1 MDSMKTK
8 FYKRLVPIAL
18 IASMA
23 MTNVGIT
30 SASAQEITA
39 SYGQT
44 VELENVGEIATISKG
59 VLSTKISWI
68 SVAANK
74 TLLPDANNK
83 CNLQLTIADG
93 GTEKTMAEV
102 KANDAEIY
110 RITNAAGDT
119 LISGVTVT
127 GIVADSKSLVLTVE
141 PSALES
147 GDITA
152 YLTVSRKTCTNP
164 GDDEPEYEYD
174 WYTINTPFTIKKQS
188 SSNNEEDEVEAG
200 DYFTVPGGLKGENAS
215 YVLGIKK
222 VVADSTSKL
231 GDNEVKVGDVNESQ
245 LGEWE
250 DDAEAGDYVLYYNPD
265 KEDEETEEAAG
276 PAKRVFIKT
285 LTADEAANLPYTWI
299 TKDDLTAEDADEELT
314 DGLAERIA
322 AAVQTDLGVT
332 ESTPSTVEDGYLNSD
347 STDPAVAAKDKVTA
361 HKITING
368 KDVTQPGQID
378 LPAIKAVAKSKTLV
392 QLYLAAKDDDAKAE
406 TVVGKLIEAFNSGKD
421 PDKKF
426 LTEKKSDSLKYVTM
440 SEGESPKVTGFTTD
454 GIVALCIE
462 LLKDVEG
469 YLKDDAHYQEVKER
483 VIAEYLNYLNNDI
496 YEHGEH
502 DLTQVVWA
510 LETEVATSKN
520 AKGKLVYPAV
530 SGSAKFWGNLPT
542 DKAGKAARA
551 VSQVKGATTLVTNTV
566 AKKKFNA
573 EVVVKLVSSDYK
585 IPSAK
590 NKVTK
595 EGVSSAAG
603 TVITDQSFYVV
614 PAPSTKFKDGASMKN
629 ATLSGVTFSDDT
641 DGEITNC
648 YNLTIEAGK
657 SAKFPFKLADGVEKD
672 IAYEVSEGSQGF
684 TVVNDKITG
693 VFANDTTFIE
703 TPAKANLVEYAL
715 NKPNV
720 VKVYSRS
727 NPEVCNY
734 VLVQV
739 TPKVKSVRAS
749 ATKVAMWPGAV
760 QEVSLGTNPPTQN
773 MAYEVEVADPYVL
786 YNDEACQNAVTNK
799 RPTGNVVYIKT
810 NGEFNADE
818 DTLPKSVD
826 MTVSAGTYEG
836 ETFTASGKSLTIK
849 VNGVTA
855 PQDLK
860 SFKTALKSKE
870 TVVAEGVEYKVVNVP
885 VGGALNIGY
894 SAAPVAAGTKFN
906 AHVHNLSV
914 DEDENKI
921 VAVQAEGDVIKG
933 VAVGTAKVTVYPGD
947 VEITDSYASPSINY
961 LVNVYEP
968 GSSVII
974 NDPGY
979 VVKGGFL
986 MTAEHA
992 ATDCDYAFSVGDHI
1006 TMDMPTAGDTS
1017 EPIIWTCNK
1026 PSAIRFENDGS
1037 DFVMSLCQTGTFTV
1051 KGTTKYTKQKYSF
1064 KVKVDPDATAAK
1076 TKYAATAT
1084 LKFFDKNG
1092 IEVTQASGTGEDAV
1106 DQSLVQ
1112 VKDKLTCNLFSG
1124 QKGYGG
1130 DVTFTTSDAKVA
1142 AISKTG
1148 VITCKSAGKAK
1159 ITATC
1164 GSLKGSYDLVVSP
1177 KGLYITKIKV
1187 APGAVKGTAFSVS
1200 ASVKNFDKKNMKV
1213 TWTATS
1219 GGKTTDL
1226 KIDKLSGK
1234 PTLSTAGVY
1243 TIGLKITDTSGKIVY
1258 LENDE
1263 EIGTVNIY
1271 DKAIK
1276 AINTNYG
1283 DADTKKAI
1291 AALGAKAKEG
1301 AKNGAGYG
1309 YVYIPVF
1316 ALSDDGKTY
1325 LTSGYN
1331 FGDFD
1336 WTSSNHSL
1344 AEVVGFGPASA
1355 FDLTNKEEND
1365 IVKNAANALGV
1376 AQIKVGNASKTN
1388 LSGIVTIKGICKNS
1402 KKSFSVKLN
1411 VLTTERNTAALNVPY
1426 DPQYVG
1432 TAGFNGSEVSVNL
1445 ANVVAGASTSKIPFV
1460 SDTYIHN
1467 DKKNAPSGTLSE
1479 DQQAMYDAACNVKK
1493 ANGTFTVGQYVL
1505 VKSSNIKEVNKD
1517 TAKYVV
1523 APSKVDV
1530 ADSEESVKAV
1540 KITATDA
1547 KGAANT
1553 TYFLALAQVTYKVT
1567 SIHADE
1573 VEADE
1578 NGKGAKAE
1586 EYPVYA
1592 VDKIIVKSI
1601 SSKTPMIQAAKP
1613 ADSPTTYG
1621 TIPEANIGSAVDLKI
1636 TDGTSTK
1643 NGTVTGAANGTA
1655 YKVIEADDT
1664 QVGKKYSALNV
1675 VPGVTVAGSGD
1686 NQITA
1691 TYSDY
1696 IETAAYAYLVKD
1708 KGSDKWEVVAKLEI
1722 QKKTTV

>member
-1 MDSMKTK
+1 
-8 FYKRLVPIAL
+8 
-18 IASMA
+18 MA

-44 VELENVGEIATISKG
+44 VEFENVGVGLSTPTATADCFTKANAKFIKLKADQAFTNLEKDSTIELKAVKHDTTDEETPYKKLLKTESKFYAFTDGVDVSDLIDFVSVTDLTANSATETYATINLKVKSAFTGTKTITMSIPQYDDEND
-59 VLSTKISWI
+59 STPYSW
-68 SVAANK
+68 K
-74 TLLPDANNK
+74 TV
-83 CNLQLTIADG
+83 
-93 GTEKTMAEV
+93 GTFT
-102 KANDAEIY
+102 
-110 RITNAAGDT
+110 
-119 LISGVTVT
+119 
-127 GIVADSKSLVLTVE
+127 
-141 PSALES
+141 
-147 GDITA
+147 ITA
-152 YLTVSRKTCTNP
+152 KSANE
-164 GDDEPEYEYD
+164 DDPEE
-174 WYTINTPFTIKKQS
+174 
-188 SSNNEEDEVEAG
+188 EAG

-222 VVADSTSKL
+222 VVPSNTAD
-231 GDNEVKVGDVNESQ
+231 DD
-245 LGEWE
+245 LGENDVKLSAITEDNSMGDWE
-250 DDAEAGDYVLYYNPD
+250 AEAGDYVLYYNPD

-285 LTADEAANLPYTWI
+285 LTAAEAANLPYTWI
-299 TKDDLTAEDADEELT
+299 TKADLTAEDADEDLT
-314 DGLAERIA
+314 EELAERIE
-322 AAVQTDLGVT
+322 AAVKADLKLTAGDPFSVGK
-332 ESTPSTVEDGYLNSD
+332 GYLNSD
-347 STDPAVAAKDKVTA
+347 EDITAVEKTA
-361 HKITING
+361 IPKITVNE
-368 KDVTQPGQID
+368 KEVPKPGQIEV
-378 LPAIKAVAKSKTLV
+378 PGIKAVSKSKTLV
-392 QLYLAAKDDDAKAE
+392 ALYFAAKDDNAKAE
-406 TVVGKLIEAFNSGKD
+406 TVVGKLIDAYDSKGLTGTAPET
-421 PDKKF
+421 KF
-426 LTEKKSDSLKYVTM
+426 LKDETLVNTETKTVGEEEVTV
-440 SEGESPKVTGFTTD
+440 VTGFKD
-454 GIVALCIE
+454 LGVAKLASVLVKDADSIE
-462 LLKDVEG
+462 E

-483 VIAEYLNYLNNDI
+483 VIAEYLNDLNDDI
-496 YEHGEH
+496 YDHGEH

-870 TVVAEGVEYKVVNVP
+870 TVVDDGVEYKVVNVP

-906 AHVHNLSV
+906 AYVNNLS
-914 DEDENKI
+914 EDENEDEI
-921 VAVQAEGDVIKG
+921 VAVEANGDVIKG
-933 VAVGTAKVTVYPGD
+933 LAVGTAEVTVYPSD
-947 VEITDSYASPSINY
+947 VKRTDSYASPSVNY

-992 ATDCDYAFSVGDHI
+992 ATDCDYAFSVGDQI
-1006 TMDMPTAGDTS
+1006 TMAMPTAGDTS

-1076 TKYAATAT
+1076 TKYNATAT

-1092 IEVTQASGTGEDAV
+1092 IEVTQALGTGDNAV

-1213 TWTATS
+1213 TWTATIDS
-1219 GGKTTDL
+1219 KTTDL

-1243 TIGLKITDTSGKIVY
+1243 DIGLKITDTSGKIVY
-1258 LENDE
+1258 LDDDD
-1263 EIGTVNIY
+1263 IGTVNIY

-1325 LTSGYN
+1325 LTSGYDYN
-1331 FGDFD
+1331 DFD
-1336 WTSSNHSL
+1336 WTSTNHSL
-1344 AEVVGFGPASA
+1344 AKVVAFGSASD

-1365 IVKNAANALGV
+1365 IVKNAANALGIAKIEV
-1376 AQIKVGNASKTN
+1376 ANASKTN

-1432 TAGFNGSEVSVNL
+1432 TTGFNGSEVSVNL

-1460 SDTYIHN
+1460 SETYIN
-1467 DKKNAPSGTLSE
+1467 SSKTTKPGTLSD
-1479 DQQAMYDAACNVKK
+1479 DQQVMYDAANSVKK

-1547 KGAANT
+1547 KGAKGT

-1567 SIHADE
+1567 SIHADA

-1578 NGKGAKAE
+1578 ENKIKAKDE
-1586 EYPVYA
+1586 EYAVYS
-1592 VDKIIVKSI
+1592 VDKIVVKSI
-1601 SSKTPMIQAAKP
+1601 SSKTPIIQ
-1613 ADSPTTYG
+1613 DEGSSTTYG
-1621 TIPEANIGSAVDLKI
+1621 TLGLFDSTIKNL
-1636 TDGTSTK
+1636 TDGNPVKLADKVGEDGQT
-1643 NGTVTGAANGTA
+1643 AN
-1655 YKVIEADDT
+1655 YKIV
-1664 QVGKKYSALNV
+1664 VGNLNV
-1675 VPGVTVAGSGD
+1675 QNSYTEYQAYSRLTLSIDGSDVKIALTDPTDNISEDIHIIHKTNGSGTWTE
-1686 NQITA
+1686 IASTHV
-1691 TYSDY
+1691 YS
-1696 IETAAYAYLVKD
+1696 
-1708 KGSDKWEVVAKLEI
+1708 GSNI
-1722 QKKTTV
+1722 PQNP